1 MGPAWGTPPLACML
15 SLAPWGPVLTSPTSG
30 TMSPALYLLHPSAGL
45 GVSPLAPPPA
55 PQVEDGGN
63 THETPVLCKRFPFLE
78 IPCQG
83 LAGPAWL
90 SLVVTSRKP
99 SLTTLPRVSPPSL

>member
-1 MGPAWGTPPLACML
+1 MPHPQPLRWRTEGTHMRPL
-15 SLAPWGPVLTSPTSG
+15 
-30 TMSPALYLLHPSAGL
+30 
-45 GVSPLAPPPA
+45 
-55 PQVEDGGN
+55 
-63 THETPVLCKRFPFLE
+63 VLCKRFSFLE

-99 SLTTLPRVSPPSL
+99 SLTTLPRVSPPSLGPVHTWQGHR